1 MRIAW
6 ILPVLGLA
14 IVGGAY
20 AATGAAKSAPAGS
33 KVDKDAIAERLVA
46 TCAGVHEDD
55 VIVVTGGSDNLEL
68 LENIA
73 VHVRKRGASP
83 LLTFGSDRL
92 TRRMYDDVPAAYDI
106 KLPQWNM
113 KLAETATGWISVDY
127 GDDPSLLAHVP
138 PQRFVDRSKAGQPI
152 NELMIKRNVRQVN
165 LGNGLYPTASLAKQ
179 FGITKEQLSGIFW
192 AGVNTDY
199 AMLQSTGAAV
209 KKTLVGARTVHVT
222 NANGTDVTFGIEGRQ
237 VLVSDG
243 VISPEDMKE
252 GGAACQVWLPAG
264 EVYVTAVPGSAEGKV
279 VFDRHF
285 YQDKEILGLALT
297 FKGGKLASMS
307 AKSGIAPLQALYDA
321 SGEGKDEFAG
331 IDFGI
336 NPSVTIPAGSRMVA
350 WVPEG
355 MVTVGFGNNSW
366 AGGSN
371 NSSFGLFGFI
381 PGSTVEVD
389 GKVVVKKG
397 VLEHSLVASE

>member
-1 MRIAW
+1 MRKAW
-6 ILPVLGLA
+6 SLPVLGLV

-20 AATGAAKSAPAGS
+20 AATGAAKAPPAGP

-46 TCAGVHEDD
+46 TCTGVHEDD
-55 VIVVTGGSDNLEL
+55 VIVVSGGSDDLEL

-73 VHVRKRGASP
+73 VQVRKRGASP

-92 TRRMYDDVPAAYDI
+92 TRRMYDDVPASYDT
-106 KLPQWNM
+106 KLPRWSM

-127 GDDPSLLAHVP
+127 GDDPGLLAHVS
-138 PQRFVDRSKAGQPI
+138 PQRFADRNKAFQPI
-152 NELMIKRNVRQVN
+152 NELMLKRNLRQVN

-192 AGVNTDY
+192 SGVNTDY
-199 AMLQSTGAAV
+199 SKLQSTGGAV
-209 KKTLVGARTVHVT
+209 KKALVGGRKVRVT
-222 NANGTDVTFGIEGRQ
+222 NANGTDVTFGIEGRR
-237 VLVSDG
+237 VFVSDG

-264 EVYVTAVPGSAEGKV
+264 EVYVTAVPGTAEGKV
-279 VFDRHF
+279 VVDRHF
-285 YQDKEILGLALT
+285 YQDKEILGLELT

-307 AKSGIAPLQALYDA
+307 AKSGIEPLQALYDA

-336 NPSVTIPAGSRMVA
+336 NSNVAIPAGSRMVA
-350 WVPEG
+350 WVPAG
-355 MVTVGFGNNSW
+355 MVTVGFGNNVW

-371 NSSFGLFGFI
+371 NASFGLFGFI

-389 GKVVVKKG
+389 GKAVVKKG
-397 VLEHSLVASE
+397 VLENSLLASE